1 MGGGSERLLPT
12 PLLQYSNLMVH
23 VKFSYVLGL
32 CAAVVWLLASPVF
45 AQEPAAVQRG
55 KAVFQTAGGCSCH
68 TDVENNGALLAG
80 GRPIKTPF
88 GSVYSTNITPDPQTG
103 IGAWSDADFLKAMT
117 QGVGPH
123 GTQYFPVF
131 PYTSF
136 TRMTEQDLLDLK
148 AYLLSVPPVVQ
159 QPKPHDLSPP
169 FGWRAG
175 LRVWKWLYFRPGP
188 FQPDP
193 ARSPEWNRGAYL
205 ATAVG
210 HCGECHTPR
219 NFLGGPQSAMSYA
232 GTADGADGQLAPNI
246 TPDKATG
253 IGAWSVP
260 DIVWFLQTKSKP
272 DGDDAQGLMSELID
286 HGYKYLP
293 EADLRAIAVY
303 LRALTPIHNKV
314 QAKDKAAKKP

>member
-1 MGGGSERLLPT
+1 MRCPPIRLPSVMAPVRSAYISTLCMF
-12 PLLQYSNLMVH
+12 MVCL
-23 VKFSYVLGL
+23 V
-32 CAAVVWLLASPVF
+32 AAATF
-45 AQEPAAVQRG
+45 GQEPTASQRG
-55 KAVFQTAGGCSCH
+55 EYIFRAAGSCGCH
-68 TDVENNGALLAG
+68 TDVKNKGPFLAG

-88 GSVYSTNITPDPQTG
+88 GSVYSTNITPDRQTG

-136 TRMTEQDLLDLK
+136 TRMSEPDLLDLK
-148 AYLLSVPPVVQ
+148 AYLFSVPPVVQ
-159 QPKPHDLSPP
+159 QAKPPDLSLP

-188 FQPDP
+188 FQSDP
-193 ARSPEWNRGAYL
+193 TRSPEWNRGAYL

-219 NFLGGPQSAMSYA
+219 NFLGALQSDMYYA
-232 GTADGADGQLAPNI
+232 GTADGADGELAPNI

-253 IGAWSVP
+253 IGGWSVA
-260 DIVWFLQTKSKP
+260 DIVWFLQTGFKP
-272 DGDDAQGLMSELID
+272 DGDDAQGLMGELID
-286 HGYKYLP
+286 SGYKHLT

-303 LRALTPIHNKV
+303 LQSLKPISNKV
-314 QAKDKAAKKP
+314 QAKTKPAKAP